1 MYKRIIWRMSL
12 KKDKTIEIIAN
23 EEANEEF

>member
-23 EEANEEF
+23 EEAKEEF